1 MVVNIQYTQ
10 WLNFT
15 LTRTYDTEVTFPI
28 SMNSIFIGIG
38 NQCDP
43 NAGSNVSSYCA
54 AFNSYTSTDAKICI
68 RDGAVVSHNIG
79 FVILGY

>member
-1 MVVNIQYTQ
+1 
-10 WLNFT
+10 
-15 LTRTYDTEVTFPI
+15 
-28 SMNSIFIGIG
+28 MNSIFIGIG